1 MTEGSVSSRIN
12 NYLNPD
18 AVAISGAQFG
28 NLGRNVVIGPD
39 QRRVDVSVSK
49 RTRLT
54 ERTSLEFRT
63 EAYNIS
69 NTPSF
74 RNPERNIVNASFGQ
88 ITEDSGRTA
97 SDSVRPQ
104 AEVLTG
110 APLDGCLRMES
121 VSGESLRVLGLRSG
135 TNTSRTQRHEAISI
149 TFVKRR
155 EACSVL
161 TWRGATGQ
169 AASTF

>member
-1 MTEGSVSSRIN
+1 MADPF
-12 NYLNPD
+12 NPVQ
-18 AVAISGAQFG
+18 ALPKSAEFLRELRAQFG
-28 NLGRNVVIGPD
+28 NLGRNLVIGPD

-88 ITEDSGRTA
+88 ITRTRGGPRVIQFA
-97 SDSVRPQ
+97 
-104 AEVLTG
+104 LK
-110 APLDGCLRMES
+110 LR
-121 VSGESLRVLGLRSG
+121 
-135 TNTSRTQRHEAISI
+135 
-149 TFVKRR
+149 F
-155 EACSVL
+155 
-161 TWRGATGQ
+161 
-169 AASTF
+169 